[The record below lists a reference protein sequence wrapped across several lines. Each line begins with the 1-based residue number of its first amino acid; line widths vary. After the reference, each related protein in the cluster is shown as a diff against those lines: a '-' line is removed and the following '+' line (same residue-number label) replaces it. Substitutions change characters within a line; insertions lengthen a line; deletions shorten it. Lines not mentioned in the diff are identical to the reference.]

1 MILWIFIILLFPFV
15 FILYPMKIYG
25 KKYLKIVKK
34 KATIFCSNHQT
45 GNDAVLL
52 KARICPNA
60 KVIAKKSLFKNK
72 FFGWFLKQFG
82 AYPVD
87 RGGND
92 IQAIKT
98 TLKTLKENKQILMFP
113 EGTRI
118 KNAESVEV
126 KNGLVLFALKT
137 DAFIVPAFFRKITR
151 PLVFNKLL
159 IGKPFKLSEY
169 DEFKEAKTDKET
181 LNKASKILEEKLE
194 YLKTITLKDYK
205 NEYKLFKKEL
215 KNKGVV

>member
-1 MILWIFIILLFPFV
+1 MVLWIFIIILFPFV

-25 KKYLKIVKK
+25 RKYLKIVKK

-45 GNDAVLL
+45 GNDAVLF

-60 KVIAKKSLFKNK
+60 KVMAKKSLFKNK
-72 FFGWFLKQFG
+72 FFGWFLKHLG

-98 TLKTLKENKQILMFP
+98 TLRTLKDGKQILIFP
-113 EGTRI
+113 EGTRV

-126 KNGLVLFALKT
+126 KNGLVLFALKA
-137 DAFIVPAFFRKITR
+137 DAFIVPSIFRKVTL
-151 PLVFNKLL
+151 PFVFNKLL

-169 DEFKEAKTDKET
+169 DEFKDAKTDKET

-194 YLKTITLKDYK
+194 YLKTVNIK
-205 NEYKLFKKEL
+205 EYKKEYQQFKKEL
-215 KNKGVV
+215 KNKCVA